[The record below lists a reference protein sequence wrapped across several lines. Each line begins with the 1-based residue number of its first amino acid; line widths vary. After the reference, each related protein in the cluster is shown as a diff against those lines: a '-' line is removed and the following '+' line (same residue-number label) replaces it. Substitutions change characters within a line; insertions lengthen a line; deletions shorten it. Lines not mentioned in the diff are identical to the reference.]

1 MKPMTRKC
9 LANVVATTWPGQEHP
24 SPTSRRHRLPLFGR
38 RTVAL
43 AAAIALWPA
52 FTAAGPAK
60 SAWVFSE
67 IPTLGGSSS
76 IAWAINNN
84 GQVVGQTTN
93 SSGVDVGF
101 SWTPGGGIV
110 PVPMAG
116 GGTFLS
122 SVARDVNDRGDIVG
136 WGNSFSGV
144 DRGFLRTPG
153 LAGSALLDDKTYLL
167 SVNSRG
173 SAVGYT
179 NVDGPAVP
187 LSLIGSRVRTFPGLS
202 PGTDA
207 FALGI
212 NSRDRAVVAT
222 SGRGSFLVYADT
234 GGVIT
239 PSIETTLAINDV
251 DEMAGR
257 HTILFGANNGNAFVK
272 FVDGTSRIAG
282 APNGG
287 ASTATSI
294 SNLGQIVGTYWD
306 TPKVFQGNA
315 RAFLWESPINPRTGQ
330 VDLNTALPPN
340 AAGWTLTA
348 ANDINDVFQI
358 VGTATLNGQ
367 QRGYVL
373 SLDQLVWEKAG
384 SGSFREAAAWSGGL
398 VPLAR
403 MAAVIDPLISSTIT
417 LSSAT
422 ETRLRQLTVGGDA
435 TGNLGIATLAMNG
448 GTLRLDAA
456 NGYGL
461 EITAKG
467 VLSGEGLI
475 QSGVVNAGRIQSTN
489 LWITGT
495 LDNRGRMGGDGMV
508 RAGFFANT
516 GAGTVLVAAGQ
527 SFVLQAD
534 SGASNSGL
542 LDVRSGGSSTV
553 AGGTFA
559 NGSGGRIIADGGALR
574 VDGTLVNAGQMQVT
588 FGGAS
593 VFGLVNNAAGG
604 KVILS
609 GNSNTSF
616 YDAVDL
622 QSGSEL
628 RVSGGSTA
636 VFFGTVY
643 QRAGALATGSG
654 TTFFEGGFSVGNS
667 PALAQIEG
675 NVVFGSANLYTG
687 EIGGLAPGT
696 GFDKLVVGGKLSFG
710 GRLTIVSWAGFTA
723 QIGQS
728 FDLFDW
734 GTTAGTFGTI
744 DASGFMLAP
753 GALLDTSRLYIDG
766 SIGVTAVPEPATWLL
781 WLAGLLGVTRMARRR
796 LQ

>member
-1 MKPMTRKC
+1 
-9 LANVVATTWPGQEHP
+9 
-24 SPTSRRHRLPLFGR
+24 
-38 RTVAL
+38 
-43 AAAIALWPA
+43 
-52 FTAAGPAK
+52 
-60 SAWVFSE
+60 
-67 IPTLGGSSS
+67 LG
-76 IAWAINNN
+76 
-84 GQVVGQTTN
+84 T
-93 SSGVDVGF
+93 
-101 SWTPGGGIV
+101 
-110 PVPMAG
+110 
-116 GGTFLS
+116 
-122 SVARDVNDRGDIVG
+122 
-136 WGNSFSGV
+136 
-144 DRGFLRTPG
+144 G
-153 LAGSALLDDKTYLL
+153 L
-167 SVNSRG
+167 
-173 SAVGYT
+173 
-179 NVDGPAVP
+179 
-187 LSLIGSRVRTFPGLS
+187 
-202 PGTDA
+202 
-207 FALGI
+207 
-212 NSRDRAVVAT
+212 
-222 SGRGSFLVYADT
+222 
-234 GGVIT
+234 
-239 PSIETTLAINDV
+239 
-251 DEMAGR
+251 
-257 HTILFGANNGNAFVK
+257 
-272 FVDGTSRIAG
+272 
-282 APNGG
+282 
-287 ASTATSI
+287 
-294 SNLGQIVGTYWD
+294 
-306 TPKVFQGNA
+306 
-315 RAFLWESPINPRTGQ
+315 

-367 QRGYVL
+367 QRGYVM

-384 SGSFREAAAWSGGL
+384 SGSFSEAAAWSGGL

-542 LDVRSGGSSTV
+542 LDVRSGGSLTV

-559 NGSGGRIIADGGALR
+559 NGSGGQIYLRGGDVRFTTDLNNDSGGRIIADGGAFR
-574 VDGTLVNAGQMQVT
+574 VDGTLGNAGQMQVT

-667 PALAQIEG
+667 PALAHIEG